1 MEITTIIVFTENEE
15 SSLRGG
21 VDTPTN
27 SFIPCYDAFGNAI
40 SQSGPLADF
49 FRHRFSTKYFDPETG
64 LYYYGYR
71 FYHPGLMRWLNR
83 DPLEEDGGLNLYAAS
98 GNSIIFAYDVLGLW
112 SATSESRSDKRRVYK
127 KGKKD
132 TIKGLAKEV
141 GMDESTFSLWARI
154 EDGPKISATKEGN
167 AAPKTDAGLKGVCY
181 ISVPNVWIEA
191 DCLRGGGVYDH
202 VVVNPG
208 GTIGSFFGQTL
219 GRWGYHTLKPKTP
232 TELLKTV
239 QDNKKDLYGMT
250 VYAHGTTNGYYIVA
264 PGGTDAID
272 QLTLMRTIRSG
283 GYRIAK
289 ANMMQCY
296 SINPNGSIPT
306 KPTAKAFNYK
316 KAWENTAVKV
326 YGYEGMNVI
335 GIDF

>member
-1 MEITTIIVFTENEE
+1 
-15 SSLRGG
+15 
-21 VDTPTN
+21 
-27 SFIPCYDAFGNAI
+27 
-40 SQSGPLADF
+40 
-49 FRHRFSTKYFDPETG
+49 
-64 LYYYGYR
+64 
-71 FYHPGLMRWLNR
+71 MRWLNR
-83 DPLEEDGGLNLYAAS
+83 DPIEEEGGLNLYAAF

-112 SATSESRSDKRRVYK
+112 SATSESRCDKRRVYK

-154 EDGPKISATKEGN
+154 EDGPKISATKEGS
-167 AAPKTDAGLKGVCY
+167 AAPKTDAGLKDVCY

-219 GRWGYHTLKPKTP
+219 GRWGYHTLEPKTP

-250 VYAHGTTNGYYIVA
+250 VYAHGTTNGYYIVS
-264 PGGTDAID
+264 PGETDAID
-272 QLTLMRTIRSG
+272 QLTLMRTIRSN

-296 SINPNGSIPT
+296 SINPNGSIPM